1 MKFNNFIIPL
11 IAAGMMA
18 SCSDDPSVT
27 PENSNLDGLYMTLTV
42 SPQSMTR
49 TPSPSNIT
57 EAGQDDENKVSNLL
71 LVLVDGNSTV
81 IDCARVSEA
90 TNIKKEDNGDVTAT
104 GSFNRERM
112 ITYLQSA
119 PASNSTK
126 FYVICNPTDKQEFTI
141 GQNIDDFICEKT
153 PETYYTPEKFVM
165 SNADNAT
172 AKLPVLADVQAG
184 KYNTAETA
192 WDIADVTV
200 ERVAVR
206 FDYTDH
212 ISGED
217 FKGFKGTGEDNN
229 YYYTLAKANNGEGAL
244 NVSIKELALCNM
256 GKAFYLF
263 KRVNA
268 DGKTTSTVKMFGD
281 ETATNYVVDPY
292 GSEKGALT
300 RNSGTTNFD
309 KYFNDALF
317 GTNFQPDFTKVAEI
331 MNDNNKRGNENGELS
346 GEQYN
351 FWRYAVPSTL
361 PADPTLTQ
369 KNGNSTGVIFRAEI
383 TTPDETSALKTAMNN
398 GDDLYAFGGNIIGN
412 YAAIKTIV
420 ETDPAHAISVAF
432 KNALNATQQEAVD
445 PSAEINT
452 ALVKAGFAIYEA
464 EGGKYYCDYY
474 YWNRHNDNNLPQVM
488 GPMEFGAVRN
498 NIYKLVVTEIN
509 RLGHPTV
516 KGNDPDPVDPDDPDE
531 TSDFY
536 MKVKV
541 TVKKWGVR
549 VNKIK
554 F

>member
-27 PENSNLDGLYMTLTV
+27 PENSNVDGLYMTLTV

-49 TPSPSNIT
+49 TTSPSNIT
-57 EAGQDDENKVSNLL
+57 EEGQTDENTVSNLL
-71 LVLVDGNSTV
+71 LVLVDDKSTV
-81 IDCARVSEA
+81 VDYARVSEP

-112 ITYLQSA
+112 IAYLQSA
-119 PASNSTK
+119 PAINSTK
-126 FYVICNPTDKQEFTI
+126 FYVICNPTTANEFTI

-153 PETYYTPEKFVM
+153 PETYYTSEKFVM
-165 SNADNAT
+165 SNSDNAT
-172 AKLPVLADVQAG
+172 AKLPALTDVQAG
-184 KYNTAETA
+184 KYNTAADA
-192 WDIADVTV
+192 WSIADVTV

-212 ISGED
+212 ISGDE
-217 FKGFKGTGEDNN
+217 FKGVKGTGDDNN

-244 NVSIKELALCNM
+244 NVSIKKLALCNM

-268 DGKTTSTVKMFGD
+268 DGKTTSSANMFGA

-300 RNSGTTNFD
+300 RNSGEANFD
-309 KYFNDALF
+309 KYFNHALF
-317 GTNFQPDFTKVAEI
+317 GTNFQPDFTEVAEI
-331 MNDNNKRGNENGELS
+331 MNDNNKRGNENGELN

-361 PADPTLTQ
+361 PADPTQTQ

-383 TTPDETSALKTAMNN
+383 TTPDQSGALKAAMNN
-398 GDDLYAFGGNIIGN
+398 GDALYAFGGNIIGN
-412 YAAIKTIV
+412 YAAIKAIV
-420 ETDPAHAISVAF
+420 NKDPAHAISVAF
-432 KNALNATQQEAVD
+432 KNALTEDQQKLDNAT
-445 PSAEINT
+445 SGINS
-452 ALVKAGFAIYEA
+452 ALVKAGFAIYTA
-464 EGGKYYCDYY
+464 TDGKYYCDYY
-474 YWNRHNDNNLPQVM
+474 YWNRHNDNNDPQKM

-516 KGNDPDPVDPDDPDE
+516 KDNDPDPVDPDDPDE

>member
-27 PENSNLDGLYMTLTV
+27 PETNNVDGLYMTLTV

-49 TPSPSNIT
+49 TTSPSDIT
-57 EAGQDDENKVSNLL
+57 ESGQPDENTVSNLL
-71 LVLVDGNSTV
+71 LVLVDDNSTV
-81 IDCARVSEA
+81 VDYARVSEA

-112 ITYLQSA
+112 IAYLQST
-119 PASNSTK
+119 PAANSTK
-126 FYVICNPTDKQEFTI
+126 FYVICNPTTANEFTI
-141 GQNIDDFICEKT
+141 GQNIDDFICQKE
-153 PETYYTPEKFVM
+153 PETYYTSEKFVM
-165 SNADNAT
+165 SNSDNAT
-172 AKLPVLADVQAG
+172 AKLPALADVQAG
-184 KYNTAETA
+184 KYNTAADA
-192 WDIADVTV
+192 WSIADVKV

-212 ISGED
+212 ISGDE
-217 FKGFKGTGEDNN
+217 FKGIKGEDNN
-229 YYYTLAKANNGEGAL
+229 YYYTVAKANNGEGAL
-244 NVSIKELALCNM
+244 NVSIKKLALCNM

-268 DGKTTSTVKMFGD
+268 DGKTTSAVQMFGA

-300 RNSGTTNFD
+300 RNSGANNFD
-309 KYFNDALF
+309 KYFNYALF
-317 GTNFQPDFTKVAEI
+317 GSNFQPEFTEVSAI
-331 MNDNNKRGNENGELS
+331 MNDDNKRGNENGEMR

-361 PADPTLTQ
+361 PADPTQTQ

-383 TTPDETSALKTAMNN
+383 TTPDQSGALKTAMDN

-412 YAAIKTIV
+412 YSAIKTIV
-420 ETDPAHAISVAF
+420 KDAPAHAISVAF
-432 KNALNATQQEAVD
+432 KNALTEEQQQSADATQ
-445 PSAEINT
+445 EINT
-452 ALVKAGFAIYEA
+452 ALVKAGFAIYKA
-464 EGGKYYCDYY
+464 EGEKYYCDYY
-474 YWNRHNDNNLPQVM
+474 YWNRHNDNNEPQKM

-498 NIYKLVVTEIN
+498 NIYKLVVTDISK
-509 RLGHPTV
+509 LGHPTI
-516 KGNDPDPVDPDDPDE
+516 KTNDPDPVDPDDPDE

>member
-317 GTNFQPDFTKVAEI
+317 GTNFQPDFTEVAEI

>member
-27 PENSNLDGLYMTLTV
+27 PENSNVDGLYMTLTV

-49 TPSPSNIT
+49 TTSPSNIT
-57 EAGQDDENKVSNLL
+57 EEGQTDENTVSNLL
-71 LVLVDGNSTV
+71 LVLVDDKSTV
-81 IDCARVSEA
+81 VDYARVSEP

-112 ITYLQSA
+112 IAYLQSA
-119 PASNSTK
+119 PAINSTK
-126 FYVICNPTDKQEFTI
+126 FYVICNPTTANEFTI

-153 PETYYTPEKFVM
+153 PETYYTSEKFVM
-165 SNADNAT
+165 SNSDNAT
-172 AKLPVLADVQAG
+172 AKLPALTDVQAG
-184 KYNTAETA
+184 KYNTAADA
-192 WDIADVTV
+192 WSIADVTV

-212 ISGED
+212 ISGDE
-217 FKGFKGTGEDNN
+217 FKGVKGTGDDNN

-244 NVSIKELALCNM
+244 NVSIKKLALCNM

-268 DGKTTSTVKMFGD
+268 DGKTTSSANMFGA

-300 RNSGTTNFD
+300 RNSGEANFD
-309 KYFNDALF
+309 KYFNHALF
-317 GTNFQPDFTKVAEI
+317 GTNFQPDFTEVAEI
-331 MNDNNKRGNENGELS
+331 MNDNNKRGNENGELN

-361 PADPTLTQ
+361 PADPTQTQ

-383 TTPDETSALKTAMNN
+383 TTPDQSGALKTAMNN
-398 GDDLYAFGGNIIGN
+398 GDALYAFGGNIIGN
-412 YAAIKTIV
+412 YAAIKAIV
-420 ETDPAHAISVAF
+420 NKDPAHAISVAF
-432 KNALNATQQEAVD
+432 KNALTEDQQKLDNAT
-445 PSAEINT
+445 SGINS
-452 ALVKAGFAIYEA
+452 ALVKAGFAIYTA
-464 EGGKYYCDYY
+464 ADGKYYCDYY
-474 YWNRHNDNNLPQVM
+474 YWNRHNDNNDPQKM

-516 KGNDPDPVDPDDPDE
+516 KDNDPDPVDPDDPDE

>member
-49 TPSPSNIT
+49 TPSPSGIT

-71 LVLVDGNSTV
+71 LVLVDVNSTV

-153 PETYYTPEKFVM
+153 PETYYTTEKFVM

-212 ISGED
+212 ISGDE
-217 FKGFKGTGEDNN
+217 FKGFKGNGEDNN

-244 NVSIKELALCNM
+244 NVSIKKLALCNM

-268 DGKTTSTVKMFGD
+268 DGKTTSSANMFGA
-281 ETATNYVVDPY
+281 ETASNYVVDPY

-300 RNSGTTNFD
+300 RNSGEDKFD
-309 KYFNDALF
+309 KYFNYALF
-317 GTNFQPDFTKVAEI
+317 GTNFQPDFTEVAEI

-412 YAAIKTIV
+412 YPAVKAIV

-432 KNALNATQQEAVD
+432 KNALNATQQGQAD

-452 ALVKAGFAIYEA
+452 ALVKAGFAIYKA

-516 KGNDPDPVDPDDPDE
+516 KDNDPDPVDPDDPDE